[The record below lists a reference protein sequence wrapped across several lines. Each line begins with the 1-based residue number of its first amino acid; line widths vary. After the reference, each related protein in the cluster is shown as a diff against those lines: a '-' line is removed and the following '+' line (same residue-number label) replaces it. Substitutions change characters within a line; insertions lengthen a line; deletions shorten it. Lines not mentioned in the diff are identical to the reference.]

1 MQVDIGDS
9 LSSTA
14 SSTCSLSVRCGLRR
28 GRFYSVNPSDPTITP
43 GTQKKTLDTQDSIAA
58 FLMASQRQSQVYYD
72 TEEKNLMRLSSIH
85 RKVTT
90 RVLLFVFQNGSPG
103 RSEYSSLLDYYKA
116 QGILNFAKGLTAVQ
130 KEKVKNDR
138 DGESFDI
145 TLLCRCLCNG
155 SHGLAKDYESWKAQD
170 KEIAGIESLITIVK
184 NKRNHLAHDDHP
196 PITNK
201 NLAEE
206 AKEIQDIL
214 TRILKF
220 SGQIYGLEPGTVER
234 EIDEVESEIRLYLHG
249 EFEASTFEDYK
260 KEMLFE
266 ALSDLVNEKGV
277 KEVLQQ
283 YDMAYESEV
292 STVNHLAEVKVPL
305 KEVYTE
311 MKLRGELPSGE
322 EVSALYENVLCDQS
336 SEKTNYIVVID
347 GVAGVGKTTLTKK
360 VVTDWKLKEGNM
372 KYLDTYDLLLKAEC
386 RNSAI
391 KSFDDLLYHLMP
403 RVSKLFK
410 PGDLKKVVLAQ
421 RVLIVLD
428 GLDELNKSSAN
439 LLGEILDLKT
449 HFGIT
454 LLITTRP
461 EKLTYLH
468 QRVNSHNLKHIQ
480 LLGIPLERRDD
491 FVTKYHREIAKIYS
505 QAQDVKG
512 LISYLKGTEHRLAD
526 LWRLPYNLSLLS
538 ILWAYDHM
546 NVIRINTAPE
556 LYGEIFRLY
565 RNKLK
570 ERLQVSI
577 PADESV
583 LRRKIDYFLHALSK
597 ESLMGLKNDQIN
609 IPQPAYKRMEEVCRN
624 IQVPIEEMISAF
636 LKRVPSKDV
645 IYSFPHKGLQDF
657 LAAWYIFLE
666 ISGED
671 HGHDIEEIMKAVTS
685 CLIQNRVSPKVSNTI
700 VETVKKELTNK
711 HKTTR
716 LGFRTAV
723 NSMLQSFLSPKTRV
737 IRNLLEDI
745 HGSPQL
751 ELAKFENTLFC
762 LIGLFYSEEV
772 EIAEDVKLEALELLQ
787 ATGMRDRDS
796 WIRILNSV
804 KCDEFI
810 AAFISKQQKVFSGN
824 IQMTD
829 SSVSAYIALLK
840 SLKRPF
846 KEARTVRIDIAIEG
860 ELMGAHELLHLI
872 SSFQMTIKKL
882 LITHRNYK
890 EYTDMIRKL
899 SSPLKDE
906 GDIEVDI
913 AVDEDLRN
921 IGELLTVVKQRNL
934 KVRRLKVH
942 DLEVRD
948 SNVVEYVKML
958 KSLPQLSPSA
968 NHNIVKINVV
978 GDLIG
983 ADELLEL
990 LVHQHFTVR
999 KLLIND
1005 NNFTKYTDL
1014 LGKITMSFRDKEKLE
1029 ITLNV
1034 DEDLRQLTALLN
1046 LIKKNQFQVVQFKVK
1061 DFIIDDTN
1069 FPEYIS
1075 ALKEMPPSDQA
1086 NETCIDL
1093 EITGNLIGASDLL
1106 TLINLSGF
1114 TVRRFMVT
1122 EHNFTAYTAMLEG
1135 MATTFKEASK
1145 VEMHLLIDEDIST
1158 ISRLITEIKKKRLHI
1173 NTFQVRDF
1181 EINDSNITLCLLIL
1195 RSLSLQCRNDEKP
1208 SAKIAIKEGARISH
1222 DLLQLIRIYEINVE
1236 SILITDSNIE
1246 RYVNVLSHLLEP
1258 LKDASNVNIDIEV
1271 TTSLPDIQEILTWT
1285 TRHGFHLRKLNV
1297 ENGKMLINTQ
1307 NAKYYILPLKNLPK
1321 LEKNAY
1327 EGEVYVYIDE
1337 MTEVTDTILC
1347 ELARNE
1353 FKVVLD
1359 LYHDF
1364 KNPMAPTTSTDVLNV
1379 LFEKCRVEKYVGRM
1393 SGDLRLPQ
1401 TLYTLWASVPDNLAY
1416 FQLHRFL
1423 RPDRQLD
1430 ALCVSVSL
1438 NLDPKKIIP
1447 LKNDLMYHLS
1457 VCFPGVISEEDVL
1470 KATEIAMKF
1479 EPTSRELDYLL
1490 FPRLN
1495 LTQDKEVICFV
1506 SNMRRLRVT
1515 EAIILPK
1522 SLKESKKFDSFT
1534 RPKPLIRSQ
1543 KKLIKKDMSLNIEW

>member
-1 MQVDIGDS
+1 
-9 LSSTA
+9 
-14 SSTCSLSVRCGLRR
+14 
-28 GRFYSVNPSDPTITP
+28 
-43 GTQKKTLDTQDSIAA
+43 
-58 FLMASQRQSQVYYD
+58 
-72 TEEKNLMRLSSIH
+72 
-85 RKVTT
+85 
-90 RVLLFVFQNGSPG
+90 
-103 RSEYSSLLDYYKA
+103 
-116 QGILNFAKGLTAVQ
+116 
-130 KEKVKNDR
+130 
-138 DGESFDI
+138 
-145 TLLCRCLCNG
+145 
-155 SHGLAKDYESWKAQD
+155 
-170 KEIAGIESLITIVK
+170 
-184 NKRNHLAHDDHP
+184 
-196 PITNK
+196 
-201 NLAEE
+201 
-206 AKEIQDIL
+206 
-214 TRILKF
+214 
-220 SGQIYGLEPGTVER
+220 
-234 EIDEVESEIRLYLHG
+234 
-249 EFEASTFEDYK
+249 
-260 KEMLFE
+260 
-266 ALSDLVNEKGV
+266 
-277 KEVLQQ
+277 
-283 YDMAYESEV
+283 
-292 STVNHLAEVKVPL
+292 
-305 KEVYTE
+305 
-311 MKLRGELPSGE
+311 
-322 EVSALYENVLCDQS
+322 
-336 SEKTNYIVVID
+336 
-347 GVAGVGKTTLTKK
+347 
-360 VVTDWKLKEGNM
+360 M

-403 RVSKLFK
+403 GVSKIFK

-421 RVLIVLD
+421 KVLIVLD
-428 GLDELNKSSAN
+428 SLDELNKSSAN
-439 LLGEILDLKT
+439 LLGEILDLKA
-449 HFGIT
+449 HFGII

-468 QRVNSHNLKHIQ
+468 QRVNFHNVKHIQ

-491 FVTKYHREIAKIYS
+491 FVIKYHSEIAKIYP

-512 LISYLKGTEHRLAD
+512 LLSYLKGTEHRLAD
-526 LWRLPYNLSLLS
+526 LWRLPYNISLLS

-546 NVIRINTAPE
+546 NVIKINTAPE

-570 ERLQVSI
+570 ERLQISI
-577 PADESV
+577 PTDESV

-597 ESLMGLKNDQIN
+597 ESLMGLTNDQIN

-636 LKRVPSKDV
+636 LKRVPSKEV

-723 NSMLQSFLSPKTRV
+723 NSMLQSFLSPKTSV

-745 HGSPQL
+745 CGSPQL

-829 SSVSAYIALLK
+829 SSLSAYFALLK

-882 LITHRNYK
+882 LITRRNYK

-913 AVDEDLRN
+913 ALDKDLRN
-921 IGELLTVVKQRNL
+921 IGELLTVVKQHNF
-934 KVRRLKVH
+934 KVRKLKVH

-958 KSLPQLSPSA
+958 KSLPQLSPST

-1005 NNFTKYTDL
+1005 NNFTRYTDL
-1014 LGKITMSFRDKEKLE
+1014 LGKISMPFRDKGKLE

-1034 DEDLRQLTALLN
+1034 DEDLWKLTALLN
-1046 LIKKNQFQVVQFKVK
+1046 LININQFQVVLFKVK
-1061 DFIIDDTN
+1061 NFIIDDTN
-1069 FPEYIS
+1069 FPECIS
-1075 ALKEMPPSDQA
+1075 ALKEMPAPSNQA

-1114 TVRRFMVT
+1114 TVRRFLVT
-1122 EHNFTAYTAMLEG
+1122 ENNFTDYTAMLEG
-1135 MATTFKEASK
+1135 LATTFKEASK

-1173 NTFQVRDF
+1173 YTFQVRDF

-1195 RSLSLQCRNDEKP
+1195 RSLSPQCRKNKKP
-1208 SAKIAIKEGARISH
+1208 SAKIAIKEGVRISH
-1222 DLLQLIRIYEINVE
+1222 DFLQLIRIYEINVE

-1271 TTSLPDIQEILTWT
+1271 TTSLPDIQEILIL
-1285 TRHGFHLRKLNV
+1285 TRLYGFCLRKMHM
-1297 ENGKMLINTQ
+1297 K
-1307 NAKYYILPLKNLPK
+1307 
-1321 LEKNAY
+1321 
-1327 EGEVYVYIDE
+1327 
-1337 MTEVTDTILC
+1337 
-1347 ELARNE
+1347 
-1353 FKVVLD
+1353 
-1359 LYHDF
+1359 
-1364 KNPMAPTTSTDVLNV
+1364 
-1379 LFEKCRVEKYVGRM
+1379 GRFM
-1393 SGDLRLPQ
+1393 C
-1401 TLYTLWASVPDNLAY
+1401 T
-1416 FQLHRFL
+1416 
-1423 RPDRQLD
+1423 
-1430 ALCVSVSL
+1430 
-1438 NLDPKKIIP
+1438 
-1447 LKNDLMYHLS
+1447 
-1457 VCFPGVISEEDVL
+1457 
-1470 KATEIAMKF
+1470 
-1479 EPTSRELDYLL
+1479 
-1490 FPRLN
+1490 
-1495 LTQDKEVICFV
+1495 
-1506 SNMRRLRVT
+1506 
-1515 EAIILPK
+1515 
-1522 SLKESKKFDSFT
+1522 
-1534 RPKPLIRSQ
+1534 
-1543 KKLIKKDMSLNIEW
+1543 